1 MAAIIPVFV
10 KVDAG
15 LAVPAVERSSLN
27 LKRIAKANGVWEY
40 LTHHP
45 KLPLVAGALYIA
57 GVAGEQL
64 LAPAMEWLR
73 DDPPDE
79 NFRVSV
85 RLKRSHMRPSF
96 TIDASVPI
104 GEHAL
109 RAFRDIDFAAAAMR
123 AMLRATEREE
133 GARAH
138 EDRASVQARASD
150 GERFRREEVRALA
163 ATARS
168 YEALATDLEQ
178 LDTSDSR
185 KRSSGRPSRS
195 EMAELE
201 SILVDS
207 RVPAA
212 LITAEPPREELDSTE
227 RPDAVLLDAARA
239 CTALGESLGRW
250 RVVS

>member
-1 MAAIIPVFV
+1 MAAIIPIFV

-15 LAVPAVERSSLN
+15 LAVSAVEQCSRKLRRVAN
-27 LKRIAKANGVWEY
+27 GNGVWEY
-40 LTHHP
+40 LQHP
-45 KLPLVAGALYIA
+45 QFPRVTGALYMV
-57 GVAGEQL
+57 GVAGEHL

-79 NFRVSV
+79 NFLVPV
-85 RLKRSHMRPSF
+85 RLKRSHIRPSF

-123 AMLRATEREE
+123 AMLRAAEREE

-138 EDRASVQARASD
+138 ADRASVRARASE
-150 GERFRREEVRALA
+150 GKRFRREDARALT
-163 ATARS
+163 ATAQS

-178 LDTSDSR
+178 FGTSDSR
-185 KRSSGRPSRS
+185 VRRSARPSRRA
-195 EMAELE
+195 MAELE
-201 SILVDS
+201 SILRDS

-212 LITAEPPREELDSTE
+212 PVSAEPPGGELDPIE
-227 RPDAVLLDAARA
+227 RPTAALLDAAKA
-239 CTALGESLGRW
+239 CTALGRSVGRW
-250 RVVS
+250 QAVS